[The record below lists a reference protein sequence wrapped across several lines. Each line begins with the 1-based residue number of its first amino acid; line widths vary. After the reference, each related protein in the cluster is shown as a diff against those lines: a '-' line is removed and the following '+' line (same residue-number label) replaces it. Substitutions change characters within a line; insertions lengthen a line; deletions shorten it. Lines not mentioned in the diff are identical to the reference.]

1 MKKPKNVFYEGKV
14 IEGPEAPG
22 VVIDRFLFKFHSNKV
37 LFRFLTYGSL
47 LGSSLVLSDRLF
59 FRVLSNRFFSWSPVL
74 FFWHAALFFS
84 KCATTLFIKSRRSVL
99 HYVCKKKIKLK
110 ANHLKY
116 KVERESNLFST
127 KHYTRREI
135 FTNNFSWRTEERDR
149 TAVRNNLL
157 AWKW

>member
-47 LGSSLVLSDRLF
+47 LGSSLVIGSSSGSLVTDSSLG
-59 FRVLSNRFFSWSPVL
+59 SPVL
-74 FFWHAALFFS
+74 FSWHAALFFS
-84 KCATTLFIKSRRSVL
+84 KCATTLFIKTRRSVL

-116 KVERESNLFST
+116 EVERESNLFST

-135 FTNNFSWRTEERDR
+135 FTNNFS
-149 TAVRNNLL
+149 
-157 AWKW
+157 